1 MKKFKIDIP
10 SPCHEDWNTMTPE
23 AKGRFCGSCEQ
34 IVIDF
39 TGMTPRE
46 IATALNS
53 QKNICGRVTA
63 SQLEQSYLLPN
74 KEYSFFPLKAIAA
87 GFLLMLSPLAAYT
100 QVTTTSV
107 ELVEP
112 KIMGE
117 VSMVDNPLAIVK
129 ARVIDENKNPLA
141 NMTVNL
147 INLERVIIATATSDK
162 DGFVE
167 LQFESVS
174 TDKLRL
180 QTLETNEFY
189 PREVTFKDA
198 VFVNG
203 NYLVECMG
211 KSQPIPMIVGK
222 MVAYPT
228 KK

>member
-1 MKKFKIDIP
+1 MKKFKIEIP
-10 SPCHEDWNTMTPE
+10 NPCHEDWNTMTPE

-39 TGMTPRE
+39 TGMIPRE
-46 IATALNS
+46 IATTLSS

-63 SQLEQSYLLPN
+63 PQLEQTYFLPN
-74 KEYSFFPLKAIAA
+74 KAYHFFPLRSIAA
-87 GFLLMLSPLAAYT
+87 GFLLMLSPLAACT

-107 ELVEP
+107 ELIEP

-117 VSMVDNPLAIVK
+117 VSMVGKPLAIVK
-129 ARVIDENKNPLA
+129 ARVIDENRNPLA
-141 NMTVNL
+141 NMTVNI
-147 INLERVIIATATSDK
+147 INLERVIIATMTSDK

-167 LQFESVS
+167 LQIESDN
-174 TDKLRL
+174 TDELRL
-180 QTLETNEFY
+180 QILETKDFF
-189 PREVTFKDA
+189 PTEVTFKDA
-198 VFVNG
+198 FFVDG
-203 NYLVECMG
+203 NYLVECIG